1 MPGAHPRP
9 PRGRADIG
17 TDADADAGTDAAAT
31 AGIDRRV
38 FLRGSVGVSAGL
50 IAAPAVV
57 AWPATASASTLTAPT
72 ATATTAAPAATAATN
87 ASAAFVDAYTT
98 NVLGNLT
105 SETNAAVH
113 ILDGFARVWK
123 TGAAWD
129 TGTPLMP
136 EVLRANMR
144 YCARVTRRRTDA
156 EARTAFV
163 HDRQHQSY
171 AVIAGLGPLADLYR
185 SGAKAVTGITSAPDG
200 IPAGRINDTLPADAP
215 AGSALG
221 AGSHSSDLGKVAEL
235 VDTVRGPFASSNPSK
250 LAYQYPRP
258 WRMTEGSRI
267 VATGANDELGFPVYE
282 SDVVV
287 VPQLLRQRGTDP
299 ADDGGFTSGHT
310 NAFYLAALSLAYAVP
325 ERFQE
330 LVARASEL
338 AHTRVVSGM
347 HSTVDVVGGRVLATA
362 LAAAALADPAN
373 AGLKAAAR
381 AQAAA
386 YFQERTGS
394 TADTL
399 YAYAHAAGPDTDPYA
414 DRAANRAAVEP
425 RLTYVLPKRAAHGAH
440 DRMSVPKGAEVL
452 LETRLPYLSA
462 AQRREVLRTTALP
475 AGYVLLDGFEKW
487 GRLNLFAAADG
498 YGAFDADA
506 HVTLD
511 AAAGGFGAADT
522 WRNDIGGRGGLVKRG
537 SGTLC
542 LAGDNAY
549 TGGTALEEGVLA
561 TASASALGHG
571 DVRVGGGTLRVASPL
586 RVRGAYAQASGT
598 TLEVTLTGSGAP
610 ALTVDRRVL
619 LDRGGRLVVH
629 LAGSYRPRRGT
640 TLPVIETR
648 SLRGRFAEVVVN
660 GAHTKPVF
668 TSRGLSIHIP

>member
-1 MPGAHPRP
+1 MPGVHPRP
-9 PRGRADIG
+9 PGGRTGTHVDTDTGTGTGSGTRAGVGRRG
-17 TDADADAGTDAAAT
+17 
-31 AGIDRRV
+31 

-50 IAAPAVV
+50 IAAPAVA
-57 AWPATASASTLTAPT
+57 AWPATAA
-72 ATATTAAPAATAATN
+72 AATN
-87 ASAAFVDAYTT
+87 TTAAFVDAYTT
-98 NVLGNLT
+98 NVVGNVT
-105 SETNAAVH
+105 SDTNAAVH
-113 ILDGFARVWK
+113 ILDGFARLWK

-129 TGTPLMP
+129 TGTPLLP

-144 YCARVTRRRTDA
+144 YCARVTARRTEA

-163 HDRQHQSY
+163 QDRQHQSY

-200 IPAGRINDTLPADAP
+200 VPAGRINDTLPADAP

-221 AGSHSSDLGKVAEL
+221 AGSHSSDLGRVAEL

-258 WRMTEGSRI
+258 WRMTEDSRI
-267 VATGANDELGFPVYE
+267 VATGTTDELGFPVYE

-338 AHTRVVSGM
+338 AHTRIVSGM

-386 YFQERTGS
+386 YFRERTGS

-399 YAYAHAAGPDTDPYA
+399 YAYAHSAGPDTDPYA

-425 RLTYVLPKRAAHGAH
+425 RLTYVLPRRSAH

-475 AGYVLLDGFEKW
+475 AGYILLDGFEKW

-498 YGAFDADA
+498 YGAFDTDVR
-506 HVTLD
+506 VTLD

-522 WRNDIGGRGGLVKRG
+522 WRNDIGGRGALVKRG

-542 LAGDNAY
+542 LAGANEY
-549 TGGTALEEGVLA
+549 TGGSTLAEGVLA

-571 DVRVGGGTLRVASPL
+571 DVRVGGGTLRVTSPL
-586 RVRGAYAQASGT
+586 RVRGAYAQAAGT
-598 TLEVTLTGSGAP
+598 TLEVTLAGDGAP
-610 ALTVDRRVL
+610 ALTVDRRML
-619 LDRGGRLVVH
+619 LGRGGRLVVH
-629 LAGSYRPRRGT
+629 LGGSYRPRRGT
-640 TLPVIETR
+640 ALPVIAAR
-648 SLRGRFAEVVVN
+648 SLRGRFAEVVVD
-660 GAHTKPVF
+660 GVRAEAVRTAG
-668 TSRGLSIHIP
+668 GLSVRVS